1 MNNPVLWIKNTV
13 DLIVQES
20 HRWTLRY
27 FELNASSVVLRP
39 SCFLFSYFNQ
49 NPIIMSEIWSMACF
63 CLWYSSSPFW
73 GLIVPQFAPNRRLIT
88 EYRLDWNKLMAIIS
102 HKSESIPS
110 LSQKD
115 AKPISKNKTT
125 ISKTFIFIC
134 EIIFNVLIGKK
145 FVECNYWC
153 I

>member
-1 MNNPVLWIKNTV
+1 MDQKYGRIDCIKVAHTPMNPPLFSNLMHP
-13 DLIVQES
+13 
-20 HRWTLRY
+20 
-27 FELNASSVVLRP
+27 
-39 SCFLFSYFNQ
+39 CFLFRYFNW